1 MQKRWNWKAAVSGAA
16 AGLANGLFGAG
27 GGMILVPLL
36 SGWNKAGEREC
47 FTTALAVI
55 LPMTV
60 VSILIYWTC
69 DQLPLRMAWPYLMG
83 GFVGGIGGGLL
94 IKRIGVRWL
103 HLAMGLLILWGGVRL
118 WL

>member
-1 MQKRWNWKAAVSGAA
+1 MKRWNWKAAVSGAA

-36 SGWNKAGEREC
+36 SGWNKAEDKSC

-60 VSILIYWTC
+60 VSLVIYGVH
-69 DQLPLRMAWPYLMG
+69 DQLPLSDAWPYLLG
-83 GFVGGIGGGLL
+83 GFFGGIGGGLL
-94 IKRIGVRWL
+94 IQRIGVRWL

>member
-1 MQKRWNWKAAVSGAA
+1 
-16 AGLANGLFGAG
+16 
-27 GGMILVPLL
+27 MILVPLL
-36 SGWNKAGEREC
+36 SGWNKTGERVC

>member
-1 MQKRWNWKAAVSGAA
+1 MAKWNWKAAAA
-16 AGLANGLFGAG
+16 GGSAGLANGLFGAG

-36 SGWNKAGEREC
+36 SGWLKTRDKEC

-60 VSILIYWTC
+60 VSLVVYGLHG
-69 DQLPLRMAWPYLMG
+69 QLPWRGALPYLLG
-83 GFVGGIGGGLL
+83 GFLGGVGGGLL
-94 IKRIGVRWL
+94 LKRVPARWL
-103 HLAMGLLILWGGVRL
+103 HLVMGLLILWGGVRL

>member
-1 MQKRWNWKAAVSGAA
+1 MKRWNWKAGLSGAA

-36 SGWNKAGEREC
+36 SGWNKAEDKAC

-55 LPMTV
+55 LPLSA
-60 VSILIYWTC
+60 VSLGVYALHGG
-69 DQLPLRMAWPYLMG
+69 LPWQTAWPYLIG
-83 GFVGGIGGGLL
+83 GFFGGLGGGLL
-94 IKRIGVRWL
+94 IKHIGVRWL